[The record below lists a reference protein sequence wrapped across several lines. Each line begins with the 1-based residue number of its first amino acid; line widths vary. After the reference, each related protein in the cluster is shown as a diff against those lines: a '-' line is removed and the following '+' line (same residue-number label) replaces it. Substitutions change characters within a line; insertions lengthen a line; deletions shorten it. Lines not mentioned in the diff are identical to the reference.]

1 MFCIAY
7 CTLFTLE
14 SYIDFSV
21 TSLSFSD
28 RKVCKQLY
36 ALTDLGPEDWVD
48 LNKMRE
54 AMGIMQH
61 HDAVTGT
68 ERQKVASDYARIL
81 YEGFEECGVITE
93 TAIK

>member
-1 MFCIAY
+1 VQIQCNKP
-7 CTLFTLE
+7 
-14 SYIDFSV
+14 DFAD
-21 TSLSFSD
+21 F
-28 RKVCKQLY
+28 KVCKQLY

-81 YEGFEECGVITE
+81 YEGFEECGIIAE

>member
-1 MFCIAY
+1 M
-7 CTLFTLE
+7 
-14 SYIDFSV
+14 
-21 TSLSFSD
+21 
-28 RKVCKQLY
+28 CKQLY

-68 ERQKVASDYARIL
+68 ERQEVAYDYARIL
-81 YEGFEECGVITE
+81 YEGFEECGIIGE